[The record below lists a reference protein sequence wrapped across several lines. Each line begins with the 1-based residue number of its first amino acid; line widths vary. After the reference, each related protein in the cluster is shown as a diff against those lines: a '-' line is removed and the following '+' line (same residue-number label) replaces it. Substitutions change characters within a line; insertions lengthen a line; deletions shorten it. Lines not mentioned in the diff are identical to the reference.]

1 MEKKPEPP
9 PPMTVMFVTPTSE
22 EVTEFE
28 EFTGRTAATEV
39 VELRA
44 RVSGYLQSVN
54 FEDGVMVKK
63 DDVLFKI
70 DDRPFVAEEQRA
82 TAAVAQIQARI
93 RRLTSQLRRAQE
105 LMEKKALSQNE
116 LETAQFDLDEAN
128 AALQEAQAT
137 LGMAQLNLQFT
148 TIIAPLSG
156 RIGRRM
162 VDVGNIVTTDQ
173 TALAT
178 IIPIDQVHVY
188 FDIDERT
195 VLRLRRLE
203 NTGAIVSAMKEAVQ
217 VTIALAD
224 SEEFALNGKVDFLDN
239 QIDPATGTLRA
250 RATVD
255 NSDGLLAPGLFVR
268 LKFPIGKAEP
278 SLLIPEEAMA
288 SDQGR
293 PFVYVVSQDGE
304 KTTAEARSVEPG
316 PLVGER
322 RVIRAGLTA
331 EDRVITTGL
340 QRLRRKMEINPK
352 PVEPATPGIT
362 AESAETKPQA
372 NAATGFI
379 PVERGLCSTPYSI
392 SEFDFRFVVLG
403 AKARKPPG

>member
-1 MEKKPEPP
+1 MSQCLTLSAVASSLVMIITAGCNRVEKKPEPP
-9 PPMTVMFVTPTSE
+9 PPMSVMFVTPTTE

-39 VELRA
+39 VELRS
-44 RVSGYLQSVN
+44 RVSGYLNSVH
-54 FEDGVMVKK
+54 FEDGVQVKK
-63 DDVLFKI
+63 GDVLFKI

-82 TAAVAQIQARI
+82 SAAAAQIEARI
-93 RRLTSQLRRAQE
+93 KRLTSQLRRAEE
-105 LMEKKALSQNE
+105 LMAKKALSENE
-116 LETAQFDLDEAN
+116 FETAQFDLDEAR
-128 AALQEAQAT
+128 AALQEAQAAYS
-137 LGMAQLNLQFT
+137 MAQLNLEFT
-148 TIIAPLSG
+148 TITAPLDG

-178 IIPIDQVHVY
+178 IIPLEQVYVY

-203 NTGAIVSAMKEAVQ
+203 NIGAIVSAMKEAVQ
-217 VTIALAD
+217 VNIALAD
-224 SEEFALNGKVDFLDN
+224 SEEFAVNGKVDFLDN

-268 LKFPIGKAEP
+268 IKFPVGKAEP

-293 PFVYVVSQDGE
+293 PFVFVVGKDGD
-304 KTTAEARSVEPG
+304 KTIAEARNVETG
-316 PLVGER
+316 PLVGQR
-322 RVIRAGLTA
+322 RVIRAGLEA
-331 EDRVITTGL
+331 GDQVIVTGL
-340 QRLRRKMEINPK
+340 QRLRRKMEINPRLSS
-352 PVEPATPGIT
+352 P
-362 AESAETKPQA
+362 ES
-372 NAATGFI
+372 
-379 PVERGLCSTPYSI
+379 
-392 SEFDFRFVVLG
+392 
-403 AKARKPPG
+403 

>member
-1 MEKKPEPP
+1 MS
-9 PPMTVMFVTPTSE
+9 VMFVIPTTE

-39 VELRA
+39 VELRS
-44 RVSGYLQSVN
+44 RVSGYLNSVH
-54 FEDGVMVKK
+54 FEDGVQVKK
-63 DDVLFKI
+63 GDVLFKI

-82 TAAVAQIQARI
+82 SAAAAQIEARI
-93 RRLTSQLRRAQE
+93 KRLTSQLRRAEE
-105 LMEKKALSQNE
+105 LMAKKALSENE
-116 LETAQFDLDEAN
+116 FETAQFDLDEAR
-128 AALQEAQAT
+128 AALQEAQAAYS
-137 LGMAQLNLQFT
+137 MAQLNLEFT
-148 TIIAPLSG
+148 TITAPLDG

-162 VDVGNIVTTDQ
+162 LDVGNIVTTDQ

-178 IIPIDQVHVY
+178 IIPLEQVYVY

-203 NTGAIVSAMKEAVQ
+203 NIGAIVSAMKEAVQ
-217 VTIALAD
+217 VNIALAD

-268 LKFPIGKAEP
+268 IKFPVGKAEP

-293 PFVYVVSQDGE
+293 PFVFVVGKDGD
-304 KTTAEARSVEPG
+304 KTIAEARNVETG
-316 PLVGER
+316 PLVGQR
-322 RVIRAGLTA
+322 RVIRAGLEA
-331 EDRVITTGL
+331 GDQVIVTGL
-340 QRLRRKMEINPK
+340 QRLRRNMEINPRLSS
-352 PVEPATPGIT
+352 P
-362 AESAETKPQA
+362 ES
-372 NAATGFI
+372 
-379 PVERGLCSTPYSI
+379 
-392 SEFDFRFVVLG
+392 
-403 AKARKPPG
+403 

>member
-1 MEKKPEPP
+1 MSQCLTLSAVASSLVMIITAGCNRVEKKPEPP
-9 PPMTVMFVTPTSE
+9 PPMSVMFVTPTTE

-39 VELRA
+39 VELRS
-44 RVSGYLQSVN
+44 RVSGYLNSVH
-54 FEDGVMVKK
+54 FEDGVQVKK
-63 DDVLFKI
+63 GDVLFKI

-82 TAAVAQIQARI
+82 SAAAAQIEARI
-93 RRLTSQLRRAQE
+93 KRLASQLGRAEE
-105 LMEKKALSQNE
+105 LMAKKALSENE
-116 LETAQFDLDEAN
+116 FETAQFDLDEAR
-128 AALQEAQAT
+128 AALQEAQAVYS
-137 LGMAQLNLQFT
+137 MAQLNLEFT
-148 TIIAPLSG
+148 TITAPLDG

-178 IIPIDQVHVY
+178 IIPLEQVYVY

-203 NTGAIVSAMKEAVQ
+203 NIGAIVSAMKEAVQ
-217 VTIALAD
+217 VNIALAD

-268 LKFPIGKAEP
+268 IKFPVGKAEP

-293 PFVYVVSQDGE
+293 PFVFVVGKDGD
-304 KTTAEARSVEPG
+304 KTIAEARNVETG
-316 PLVGER
+316 PLVGQR
-322 RVIRAGLTA
+322 RVIRAGLEA
-331 EDRVITTGL
+331 GDQVIVTGL
-340 QRLRRKMEINPK
+340 QRLRRNMEINPK
-352 PVEPATPGIT
+352 LSSP
-362 AESAETKPQA
+362 ES
-372 NAATGFI
+372 
-379 PVERGLCSTPYSI
+379 
-392 SEFDFRFVVLG
+392 
-403 AKARKPPG
+403 

>member
-1 MEKKPEPP
+1 MSQCLTLSAVASSLVMIITAGCNRVEKKPEPP
-9 PPMTVMFVTPTSE
+9 PPMSVMFVTPTTE

-39 VELRA
+39 VELRS
-44 RVSGYLQSVN
+44 RVSGYLNSVH
-54 FEDGVMVKK
+54 FEDGVQVKK
-63 DDVLFKI
+63 GDVLFKI

-82 TAAVAQIQARI
+82 SAAAAQIEARI
-93 RRLTSQLRRAQE
+93 KRLASQLGRAEE
-105 LMEKKALSQNE
+105 LMAKKALSENE
-116 LETAQFDLDEAN
+116 FETAQFDLDEAR
-128 AALQEAQAT
+128 AALQEAQAAYS
-137 LGMAQLNLQFT
+137 MAQLNLEFT
-148 TIIAPLSG
+148 TITAPLDG

-178 IIPIDQVHVY
+178 IIPLEQVYVY

-203 NTGAIVSAMKEAVQ
+203 NIGAIVSAMKEAVQ
-217 VTIALAD
+217 VNIALAD
-224 SEEFALNGKVDFLDN
+224 SEEFAVNGKVDFLDN

-268 LKFPIGKAEP
+268 IKFPVGKAEP

-293 PFVYVVSQDGE
+293 PFVFVVGKDGD
-304 KTTAEARSVEPG
+304 KTIAEARNVETG
-316 PLVGER
+316 PLVGQR
-322 RVIRAGLTA
+322 RVIRAGLEA
-331 EDRVITTGL
+331 GDQVIVTGL
-340 QRLRRKMEINPK
+340 QRLRRNMEINPK
-352 PVEPATPGIT
+352 LSSP
-362 AESAETKPQA
+362 ES
-372 NAATGFI
+372 
-379 PVERGLCSTPYSI
+379 
-392 SEFDFRFVVLG
+392 
-403 AKARKPPG
+403 

>member
-1 MEKKPEPP
+1 MSQCLTLSAVASSLVMIITAGCNRVEKKPEPP
-9 PPMTVMFVTPTSE
+9 PPMSVMFVTPTTE

-39 VELRA
+39 VELRS
-44 RVSGYLQSVN
+44 RVSGYLNSVH
-54 FEDGVMVKK
+54 FEDGVQVKK
-63 DDVLFKI
+63 GDVLFKI

-82 TAAVAQIQARI
+82 SAAAAQIEARI
-93 RRLTSQLRRAQE
+93 KRLTSQLRRAEE
-105 LMEKKALSQNE
+105 LMAKKALSENE
-116 LETAQFDLDEAN
+116 FETAQFDLDEAR
-128 AALQEAQAT
+128 AALQEAQAAYS
-137 LGMAQLNLQFT
+137 MAQLNLEFT
-148 TIIAPLSG
+148 TITAPLDG

-178 IIPIDQVHVY
+178 IIPLEQVYVY

-203 NTGAIVSAMKEAVQ
+203 NIGAIVSAMKEAVQ
-217 VTIALAD
+217 VNIALAD
-224 SEEFALNGKVDFLDN
+224 SEEFAVNGKVDFLDN

-268 LKFPIGKAEP
+268 IKFPVGKAEP

-293 PFVYVVSQDGE
+293 PFVFVVGKDGD
-304 KTTAEARSVEPG
+304 KTIAEARNVETG
-316 PLVGER
+316 PLVGQR
-322 RVIRAGLTA
+322 RVIRAGLQA
-331 EDRVITTGL
+331 GDQVIVTGL
-340 QRLRRKMEINPK
+340 QRLRRKMEINPRLSS
-352 PVEPATPGIT
+352 P
-362 AESAETKPQA
+362 ES
-372 NAATGFI
+372 
-379 PVERGLCSTPYSI
+379 
-392 SEFDFRFVVLG
+392 
-403 AKARKPPG
+403 

>member
-1 MEKKPEPP
+1 MSQCLTLSAVASSLVMIITAGCNRVEKKPEPP
-9 PPMTVMFVTPTSE
+9 PPMSVMFVIPTTE

-39 VELRA
+39 VELRS
-44 RVSGYLQSVN
+44 RVSGYLNSVH
-54 FEDGVMVKK
+54 FEDGVQVKK
-63 DDVLFKI
+63 GDVLFKI

-82 TAAVAQIQARI
+82 SAAAAQIEARI
-93 RRLTSQLRRAQE
+93 KRLTSQLRRAEE
-105 LMEKKALSQNE
+105 LMAKKALSENE
-116 LETAQFDLDEAN
+116 FETAQFDLDEAR
-128 AALQEAQAT
+128 AALQEAQAAYS
-137 LGMAQLNLQFT
+137 MAQLNLEFT
-148 TIIAPLSG
+148 TITAPLDG

-162 VDVGNIVTTDQ
+162 LDVGNIVTTDQ

-178 IIPIDQVHVY
+178 IIPLEQVYVY

-203 NTGAIVSAMKEAVQ
+203 NIGAIVSAMKEAVQ
-217 VTIALAD
+217 VNIALAD

-268 LKFPIGKAEP
+268 IKFPVGKAEP

-293 PFVYVVSQDGE
+293 PFVFVVGKDGD
-304 KTTAEARSVEPG
+304 KTIAEARNVETG
-316 PLVGER
+316 PLVGQR
-322 RVIRAGLTA
+322 RVIRAGLETG
-331 EDRVITTGL
+331 DQVIVTGL
-340 QRLRRKMEINPK
+340 QRLRRNMEINPRLSS
-352 PVEPATPGIT
+352 P
-362 AESAETKPQA
+362 ES
-372 NAATGFI
+372 
-379 PVERGLCSTPYSI
+379 
-392 SEFDFRFVVLG
+392 
-403 AKARKPPG
+403 

>member
-1 MEKKPEPP
+1 MSQCLTLSAVASSLVMIITAGCNRVEKKPEPP
-9 PPMTVMFVTPTSE
+9 PPMSVMFVTPTTE

-39 VELRA
+39 VELRS
-44 RVSGYLQSVN
+44 RVSGYLNSVH
-54 FEDGVMVKK
+54 FEDGVQVKK
-63 DDVLFKI
+63 GDVLFKI

-82 TAAVAQIQARI
+82 SAAAAQIEARI
-93 RRLTSQLRRAQE
+93 KRLTSQLRRAEE
-105 LMEKKALSQNE
+105 LMAKKALSENE
-116 LETAQFDLDEAN
+116 FETAQFDLDEAR
-128 AALQEAQAT
+128 AALQEAQAAYS
-137 LGMAQLNLQFT
+137 MAQLNLEFT
-148 TIIAPLSG
+148 TITAPLDG

-178 IIPIDQVHVY
+178 IIPLEQVYVY

-203 NTGAIVSAMKEAVQ
+203 NIGAIVSAMKEAVQ
-217 VTIALAD
+217 VNIALAD
-224 SEEFALNGKVDFLDN
+224 SEEFAVNGKVDFLDN

-268 LKFPIGKAEP
+268 IKFPVGKAEP

-293 PFVYVVSQDGE
+293 PFVFVVGKDGD
-304 KTTAEARSVEPG
+304 KTIAEARNVETG
-316 PLVGER
+316 PLVGQR
-322 RVIRAGLTA
+322 RVIRAGLETG
-331 EDRVITTGL
+331 DQVIVTGL
-340 QRLRRKMEINPK
+340 QRLRRKMEINPRLSS
-352 PVEPATPGIT
+352 P
-362 AESAETKPQA
+362 ES
-372 NAATGFI
+372 
-379 PVERGLCSTPYSI
+379 
-392 SEFDFRFVVLG
+392 
-403 AKARKPPG
+403 

>member
-1 MEKKPEPP
+1 MSQCLTLSAVASSLVMIITAGCNRVEKKPEPP
-9 PPMTVMFVTPTSE
+9 PPMSVMFVTPTTE

-39 VELRA
+39 VELRS
-44 RVSGYLQSVN
+44 RVSGYLNSVH
-54 FEDGVMVKK
+54 FEDGVQVKK
-63 DDVLFKI
+63 GDVLFKI

-82 TAAVAQIQARI
+82 SAAAAQIEARI
-93 RRLTSQLRRAQE
+93 KRLASQLGRAEE
-105 LMEKKALSQNE
+105 LMAKKALSENE
-116 LETAQFDLDEAN
+116 FETAQFDLDEAR
-128 AALQEAQAT
+128 AALQEAQAVYS
-137 LGMAQLNLQFT
+137 MAQLNLEFT
-148 TIIAPLSG
+148 TITAPLDG

-178 IIPIDQVHVY
+178 IIPLEQVYVY

-203 NTGAIVSAMKEAVQ
+203 NIGAIVSAMKEAVQ
-217 VTIALAD
+217 VNIALAD

-268 LKFPIGKAEP
+268 IKFPVGKAEP

-293 PFVYVVSQDGE
+293 PFVFVVGKDGD
-304 KTTAEARSVEPG
+304 KTIAEARNVETG
-316 PLVGER
+316 PLVGQR
-322 RVIRAGLTA
+322 RVIRAGLQA
-331 EDRVITTGL
+331 GDQVIVTGL
-340 QRLRRKMEINPK
+340 QRLRRKMEINPRLSS
-352 PVEPATPGIT
+352 P
-362 AESAETKPQA
+362 ES
-372 NAATGFI
+372 
-379 PVERGLCSTPYSI
+379 
-392 SEFDFRFVVLG
+392 
-403 AKARKPPG
+403 

>member
-1 MEKKPEPP
+1 MSQCLTLSAVASSLVMIITAGCNRVEKKPEPP
-9 PPMTVMFVTPTSE
+9 PPMSVMFVTPTTE

-39 VELRA
+39 VELRS
-44 RVSGYLQSVN
+44 RVSGYLNSVH
-54 FEDGVMVKK
+54 FEDGVQVKK
-63 DDVLFKI
+63 GDVLFKI

-82 TAAVAQIQARI
+82 SAAAAQIEARI
-93 RRLTSQLRRAQE
+93 KRLTSQLRRAEE
-105 LMEKKALSQNE
+105 LMAKKALSENE
-116 LETAQFDLDEAN
+116 FETAQFDLDEAR
-128 AALQEAQAT
+128 AALQEAQAAYS
-137 LGMAQLNLQFT
+137 MAQLNLEFT
-148 TIIAPLSG
+148 TITAPLDG

-178 IIPIDQVHVY
+178 IIPLEQVYVY

-217 VTIALAD
+217 VNIALAD
-224 SEEFALNGKVDFLDN
+224 SEEFAVNGKVDFLDN

-268 LKFPIGKAEP
+268 IKFPVGKAEP

-293 PFVYVVSQDGE
+293 PFVFVVGKDGD
-304 KTTAEARSVEPG
+304 KTIAEARNVETG
-316 PLVGER
+316 PLVGQR
-322 RVIRAGLTA
+322 RVIRAGLETG
-331 EDRVITTGL
+331 DQVIVTGL
-340 QRLRRKMEINPK
+340 QRLRRKMEINPRLSS
-352 PVEPATPGIT
+352 P
-362 AESAETKPQA
+362 ES
-372 NAATGFI
+372 
-379 PVERGLCSTPYSI
+379 
-392 SEFDFRFVVLG
+392 
-403 AKARKPPG
+403 

>member
-1 MEKKPEPP
+1 MSQCLTLSAVASSLVMIITAGCNRVEKKPEPP
-9 PPMTVMFVTPTSE
+9 PPMSVMFVIPTTE

-39 VELRA
+39 VELRS
-44 RVSGYLQSVN
+44 RVSGYLNSVH
-54 FEDGVMVKK
+54 FEDGVQVKK
-63 DDVLFKI
+63 GDVLFKI

-82 TAAVAQIQARI
+82 SAAAAQIEARI
-93 RRLTSQLRRAQE
+93 KRLTSQLRRAEE
-105 LMEKKALSQNE
+105 LMAKKALSENE
-116 LETAQFDLDEAN
+116 FETAQFDLDEAR
-128 AALQEAQAT
+128 AALQEAQAAYS
-137 LGMAQLNLQFT
+137 MAQLNLEFT
-148 TIIAPLSG
+148 TITAPLDG

-162 VDVGNIVTTDQ
+162 LDVGNIVTTDQ

-178 IIPIDQVHVY
+178 IIPLEQVYVY

-203 NTGAIVSAMKEAVQ
+203 NIGAIVSAMKEAVQ
-217 VTIALAD
+217 VNIALAD

-268 LKFPIGKAEP
+268 IKFPVGKAEP

-293 PFVYVVSQDGE
+293 PFVFVVGKDGD
-304 KTTAEARSVEPG
+304 KTIAEARNVETG
-316 PLVGER
+316 PLVGQR
-322 RVIRAGLTA
+322 RVIRAGLEA
-331 EDRVITTGL
+331 GDQVIVTGL
-340 QRLRRKMEINPK
+340 QRLRRNMEINPRLSS
-352 PVEPATPGIT
+352 P
-362 AESAETKPQA
+362 ES
-372 NAATGFI
+372 
-379 PVERGLCSTPYSI
+379 
-392 SEFDFRFVVLG
+392 
-403 AKARKPPG
+403 